1 MRGYLELIQPSFLP
15 FLLADVVK
23 HELEVF
29 GRRSE
34 VDLILPAVELIIHDL
49 WDLLVD
55 EDKPIDDVEHAFES
69 IKLALRVD
77 ETQRVEVVD
86 AADLLDDKAALDQLA
101 HLLRHFEGL

>member
-55 EDKPIDDVEHAFES
+55 DFNGREPS
-69 IKLALRVD
+69 PQALKNML
-77 ETQRVEVVD
+77 ETGTTPR
-86 AADLLDDKAALDQLA
+86 
-101 HLLRHFEGL
+101 